1 MVEYLREAPKPTQE
15 HLVEIERLRD
25 TRKASIQAERESF
38 DRCDTDGFLSQWA
51 HGMGAQR
58 DARQIEILENGGHV
72 RVRVLCDADGNIV
85 STGTRVFPNRN
96 APWTS
101 SRVWDL
107 GRDAQVLGWA
117 RRWVPV
123 GERSR
128 VQRSLGVHEE
138 FRWVPGYAK
147 ITAPEGARGLGGC
160 ASAFVGHFRSDT
172 NELTY

>member
-1 MVEYLREAPKPTQE
+1 MVEYLREPPKPTEEQ
-15 HLVEIERLRD
+15 LGEILKLRES
-25 TRKASIQAERESF
+25 RSASIRAERESF
-38 DRCDTDGFLSQWA
+38 ERSDTDGFLSQWA
-51 HGMGAQR
+51 HSMGAQR

-72 RVRVLCDADGNIV
+72 RVRVLCDEDGTIV
-85 STGTRVFPNRN
+85 AYRTRVFPNRN

-107 GRDAQVLGWA
+107 GRDAEQRGWE

-128 VQRSLGVHEE
+128 VQKGLGVHEE
-138 FRWVPGYAK
+138 FRWVPGYAR